1 MAGSQEILS
10 FQDVGVVAVVPTLLY
25 VPFTGNFR
33 ICFSSDYVVQVV
45 RGFRLDE
52 DKEIKI
58 EMNSGTLE

>member
-33 ICFSSDYVVQVV
+33 ICFSSDYVLTNLVQVV
-45 RGFRLDE
+45 RGFHLDE
-52 DKEIKI
+52 DKEIRVP
-58 EMNSGTLE
+58 